1 MAHIQEKGWFFL
13 IRIKD
18 GRNGIKM
25 GLELPRRNEFDLDVS
40 LKLTRKQTNDV
51 KKSFNF
57 EVWIKLR
64 LNCTINL

>member
-25 GLELPRRNEFDLDVS
+25 GLELPRRNEFDLEAYQKTD
-40 LKLTRKQTNDV
+40 K
-51 KKSFNF
+51 
-57 EVWIKLR
+57 
-64 LNCTINL
+64 